1 MTGAGLVSAIG
12 RVLVALDDDRALVGA
27 LAELE
32 AASATI
38 RAELEA
44 RLAPPAPVLP
54 ADCSSGHTWLKSSG
68 VTAGRLVSRR
78 RCAVCEAAEE
88 TETTPSPGRRGGA
101 R

>member
-1 MTGAGLVSAIG
+1 MNPAALVSSIG
-12 RVLVALDDDRALVGA
+12 RVLVALDDDRALVAA

-32 AASATI
+32 TASAAT

-54 ADCSSGHTWLKSSG
+54 ADCSAGHTWIKSSG
-68 VTAGRLVSRR
+68 VTAGKLVSRR
-78 RCAVCEAAEE
+78 HCAVCDAAEE